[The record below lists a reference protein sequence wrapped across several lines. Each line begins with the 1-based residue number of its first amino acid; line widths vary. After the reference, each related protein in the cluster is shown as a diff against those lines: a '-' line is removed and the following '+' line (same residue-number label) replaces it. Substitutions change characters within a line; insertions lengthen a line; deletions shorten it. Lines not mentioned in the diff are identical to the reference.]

1 MYCIL
6 DAFLGQIL
14 GKITV
19 AKKPQKV
26 VLFSST
32 KVLLFAHLKSSTF
45 IVTVQ
50 NRPNGFCRQ
59 MQNYGNQYLRVQI
72 VYPQACA

>member
-6 DAFLGQIL
+6 DAFFEQIL
-14 GKITV
+14 DKISV

-32 KVLLFAHLKSSTF
+32 KVLLFARLKSSTF

-50 NRPNGFCRQ
+50 NRPNGFYRQ
-59 MQNYGNQYLRVQI
+59 MQNYGNQCLRVQI
-72 VYPQACA
+72 VYLRACA

>member
-32 KVLLFAHLKSSTF
+32 KVLLFARLKSSTF
-45 IVTVQ
+45 IVTAQ
-50 NRPNGFCRQ
+50 NRPNGFYRQ
-59 MQNYGNQYLRVQI
+59 MQNYENRCLRMQIVYLRV
-72 VYPQACA
+72 CA